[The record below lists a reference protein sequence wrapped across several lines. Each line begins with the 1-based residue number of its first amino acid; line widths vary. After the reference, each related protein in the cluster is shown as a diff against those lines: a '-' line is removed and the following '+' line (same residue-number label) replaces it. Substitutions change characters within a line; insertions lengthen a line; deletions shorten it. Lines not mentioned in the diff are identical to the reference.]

1 MAKNGTPKKRT
12 KKNCQ
17 MKRLA
22 NMALYGTSDLLLVFV
37 GGKRETYAF
46 DKKELSPVNIGP
58 SIAQSLQ
65 TVAFK
70 WSLYLAVLC
79 RRQDGQQYIKQKVI
93 PFFSPYS
100 RATIENYLNEEHEKL
115 IKICNPLHIANIGW
129 IASTVPYEITD
140 EIADELFTKQGGWDH
155 LSEWQ
160 KQKLIEDMP
169 KNPRCPECKKFVT
182 KTDYQE
188 RCAFGRPCSKC
199 EANK

>member
-17 MKRLA
+17 LKRLST
-22 NMALYGTSDLLLVFV
+22 MALYGTSDLLLVFI

-46 DKKELSPVNIGP
+46 DKKELTPVSIGP
-58 SIAQSLQ
+58 SIARSLQ

-79 RRQDGQQYIKQKVI
+79 RRQDGQQYTRQRVRK
-93 PFFSPYS
+93 FHSPYS

-115 IKICNPLHIANIGW
+115 IKKCNQLHIVNIGW
-129 IASTVPYEITD
+129 VASTVPYEITD
-140 EIADELFTKQGGWDH
+140 DIAYDLFEKQGGWDY
-155 LSEWQ
+155 LAEWQ
-160 KQKLIEDMP
+160 KQKLIEDIP
-169 KNPRCPECKKFVT
+169 RNPRCPECKKFVT
-182 KTDYQE
+182 KIDYQE

-199 EANK
+199 KG

>member
-1 MAKNGTPKKRT
+1 MAKNGTLKKRT

-17 MKRLA
+17 LKRLST
-22 NMALYGTSDLLLVFV
+22 MALYGTSDLLLVFI
-37 GGKRETYAF
+37 GGKRETCAF

-58 SIAQSLQ
+58 SIAKSLQ

-79 RRQDGQQYIKQKVI
+79 RRQDGQQYIKQKVV

-100 RATIENYLNEEHEKL
+100 RETIENYLNEEHEKL
-115 IKICNPLHIANIGW
+115 IKICNPLHIVNIGW
-129 IASTVPYEITD
+129 VASTVPFEITD
-140 EIADELFTKQGGWDH
+140 EIADDLFTKQGGWDH
-155 LSEWQ
+155 IAEWQ

-169 KNPRCPECKKFVT
+169 KNPRCPSCNKFIT
-182 KTDYQE
+182 KSDYQE

-199 EANK
+199 EEK